1 MESSISGVLLSFLM
15 FFVLLVKYWFISVP
29 VVVVLIVWYVKTKN
43 NRLKKAL
50 RVVLALVAISL
61 LIGLILFVFGR

>member
-43 NRLKKAL
+43 NILKKAL